1 MVVFMGMNAICTV
14 EHARFGYKSPIKE
27 CRKKDL
33 GWTWLRRIRCPRGL
47 RPAMTRSWKPRHSG
61 EGGTPLH
68 DRPMILENAIDG
80 RYIWLPIQW
89 NPDGSPFLEWK
100 DRWDWRISSP

>member
-1 MVVFMGMNAICTV
+1 
-14 EHARFGYKSPIKE
+14 
-27 CRKKDL
+27 
-33 GWTWLRRIRCPRGL
+33 
-47 RPAMTRSWKPRHSG
+47 
-61 EGGTPLH
+61 
-68 DRPMILENAIDG
+68 MILENAIDG